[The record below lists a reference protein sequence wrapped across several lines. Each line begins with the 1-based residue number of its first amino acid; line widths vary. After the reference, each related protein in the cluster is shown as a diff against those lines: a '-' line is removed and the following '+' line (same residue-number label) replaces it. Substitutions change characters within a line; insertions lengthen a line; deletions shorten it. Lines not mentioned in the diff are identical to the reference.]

1 MREKITFFIF
11 GNSGAPVKQFIVSK
25 AFLCFLCFLL
35 IAGMTTV
42 GFGAYDYYNLKM
54 ASFDTQELESSVGA
68 QHEEIAIQRKQIQ
81 TFAGEIN
88 ILKTKLLAL
97 NNFEK
102 RIRMVAGIDNLDEQ
116 GGIFG
121 IGGSAPEDIDT
132 GVALTERYNDLIR
145 EMHDQVKQLT
155 LASISQEE
163 GFDLLLKHLIDQGNL
178 LARTPAIRPTDGM
191 VTSKF
196 GMRRSPFTGRS
207 EFHKGLDI
215 ANRKG
220 TPVFATADGT
230 VIYADAKSF
239 WGNLIVI
246 DHGHGMVTR
255 YAHLNKFLKKSGD
268 TVKRGE
274 KIAEIGN
281 TGRSTGPHLHYEVN
295 LNGTPI
301 DPTKYILN

>member
-25 AFLCFLCFLL
+25 AFLFFLGFLL
-35 IAGMTTV
+35 MAGITAV

-54 ASFDTQELESSVGA
+54 AALEAQELRTSVEV
-68 QHEEIAIQRKQIQ
+68 QQEEIAIQRKQIQ
-81 TFAGEIN
+81 TFASEIN
-88 ILKTKLLAL
+88 VLKTKLLAL

-102 RIRMVAGIDNLDEQ
+102 RIRVVAGIDNVDEQ

-121 IGGSAPEDIDT
+121 IGGSAPEDIDA
-132 GVALTERYNDLIR
+132 GLALTERHNDLIR

-155 LASISQEE
+155 LASISQEG
-163 GFDLLLKHLIDQGNL
+163 GFDALLQHLIDQGNL

-191 VTSKF
+191 LTSKF

-220 TPVFATADGT
+220 TPVFATADGN
-230 VIYADAKSF
+230 VIYADKKSF

-255 YAHLNKFLKKSGD
+255 YAHLNKFLVKPGD
-268 TVKRGE
+268 TVKRGQ
-274 KIAEIGN
+274 KIAEVGN
-281 TGRSTGPHLHYEVN
+281 TGRSTGPHLHYEVS
-295 LNGTPI
+295 LNGTPV
-301 DPTKYILN
+301 DPKKYILN

>member
-1 MREKITFFIF
+1 
-11 GNSGAPVKQFIVSK
+11 VKQFIVSK
-25 AFLCFLCFLL
+25 AFLFFLGFLVL
-35 IAGMTTV
+35 SGMTLI
-42 GFGAYDYYNLKM
+42 GLGAYDYYNLKM
-54 ASFDTQELESSVGA
+54 ASFDTQQLKTSAEA
-68 QHEEIAIQRKQIQ
+68 QEEEIAIQRRQIQ
-81 TFAGEIN
+81 SFASEIN
-88 ILKTKLLAL
+88 MLKTKILAL

-102 RIRMVAGIDNLDEQ
+102 RIRVVAGIDNLDEQ

-132 GVALTERYNDLIR
+132 GIALTERHNDLIR
-145 EMHDQVKQLT
+145 EMHEQVNQLT
-155 LASISQEE
+155 LASISQEN
-163 GFDLLLKHLIDQGNL
+163 GFDTLLQHLIDQGNL
-178 LARTPAIRPTDGM
+178 LARTPAIRPADGM

-220 TPVFATADGT
+220 SSVFATADGA

-239 WGNLIVI
+239 WGNIIVI

-255 YAHLNKFLKKSGD
+255 YAHLSKFFKKSGD

-274 KIAEIGN
+274 KIGEIGN
-281 TGRSTGPHLHYEVN
+281 TGRSTGPHLHYEVS

-301 DPTKYILN
+301 DPAKYILN